1 MAEKIHIID
10 DSTPDS
16 FFDQIPDDQS
26 TGYKGMFRS
35 QQSAEEL
42 TTPFPKE
49 LLIPRSD
56 WQGWIE
62 EMKERQSRLWDLIT
76 RSGIRCKNQGK
87 TNFCWANAPV
97 WLLMLW
103 RLVQNQAPV
112 NLSPASVACRI
123 NGFKNN
129 GGWGEDALRF
139 LIASGAVP
147 SAYWPDNA
155 IDRKYNTAE
164 NQKIAKSYRVD
175 GWFILRPR
183 SEEEQISCLLRRMP
197 CAVGLNYW
205 GHEVSDIGVDWI
217 NGQVAVEYIN
227 SWGFDWPT
235 SGANGRSFR
244 QGKRILAD
252 DIVTIRSG
260 TAS

>member
-1 MAEKIHIID
+1 MSEQIHIID

-16 FFDQIPDDQS
+16 FFDQIPDGQS
-26 TGYKGMFRS
+26 KGYKGMFRS
-35 QQSAEEL
+35 QQSADDL
-42 TTPFPKE
+42 TTSFPSA
-49 LLIPRSD
+49 LLVPRSD

-62 EMKERQSRLWDLIT
+62 EMKERGTRLWDLVKQ
-76 RSGIRCKNQGK
+76 SGLRCKDQGK

-103 RLVQNQAPV
+103 RMVQGQPLV
-112 NLSPASVACRI
+112 NLSPASVACLI
-123 NGFKNN
+123 NGFKNQ

-139 LIASGAVP
+139 MIEHGVVP
-147 SAYWPDNA
+147 TAQWPDNA
-155 IDRKYNTAE
+155 IDKRYDTAPNRE
-164 NQKIAKSYRVD
+164 AAKLYRVD

-183 SEEEQISCLLRRMP
+183 NLDEHVSCLLRRMP

-205 GHEVSDIGVDWI
+205 GHEVADIGVDWI
-217 NGQVAVEYIN
+217 NGEIAVEYIN

-235 SGANGRSFR
+235 PGANGRSFR